1 MNRSL
6 FESKKPLY
14 NPNIDYVGKLVD
26 ELKTHNNLKV
36 CLGEALIQIDEIQ
49 REYDCIANKSYEIE
63 LKINPKWKKRRKNFE
78 LKKPFQVRFV
88 HFCRIF
94 HEFYHF

>member
-36 CLGEALIQIDEIQ
+36 CLGEALIQIDEI
-49 REYDCIANKSYEIE
+49 
-63 LKINPKWKKRRKNFE
+63 
-78 LKKPFQVRFV
+78 
-88 HFCRIF
+88 
-94 HEFYHF
+94 